1 MVRTLPNCIKN
12 NQQKFFASLVLFFVL
27 IGSCPI
33 KTSIRN
39 LIGIPVNTEQ
49 STPKSMHALQVTST
63 EKCADGEINKVKI
76 LQTNSSSTGGLLPV
90 AFFMFT
96 FIYALGFPL
105 AREQSHPQYGNLKI
119 PGTLPVFLQYR
130 RLII

>member
-1 MVRTLPNCIKN
+1 MDRNWPDIVKI
-12 NQQKFFASLVLFFVL
+12 NQRKFFASLVLVFVL

-33 KTSIRN
+33 KMSIKN

-49 STPKSMHALQVTST
+49 STSKSMYALQVTST
-63 EKCADGEINKVKI
+63 EKCADGEINKVKV

-90 AFFMFT
+90 AFFTLT

-105 AREQSHPQYGNLKI
+105 TNERLHPGYGNLKI
-119 PGTLPVFLQYR
+119 PAALPVFLQYR